1 MPENRDDRMMLTL
14 DALRRDV
21 ERTPLADSLTVRR
34 RGDQRTRR
42 QAVGG
47 ALAVVA
53 LVAGAAGIYGGL
65 DGGKRATEV
74 PASPSPSAEQL
85 LDLAADPFLTVADV
99 GTVGPYSGFQRR
111 PAQVASDDGPGD
123 TPKMLCMGAASDWAA
138 WGATTHSTEV
148 FYSDL
153 DASFHEHVLA
163 YDSAAA
169 AAHGEVDIRREVAA
183 CQGTSGGDDA
193 LTHRAPEPLGDA
205 GFRASSLA
213 RPPDSEVSY
222 YELAVSRRANVVVVL
237 EWSSMG
243 NPGGESSDTWVWTP
257 ARTSTALDRAVG

>member
-1 MPENRDDRMMLTL
+1 MPDNDDRMASTL
-14 DALRRDV
+14 ETLRRDV

-65 DGGKRATEV
+65 GGDDRATQI
-74 PASPSPSAEQL
+74 PATPSPSAEPTVA
-85 LDLAADPFLTVADV
+85 LATDPFLQPTDIGA
-99 GTVGPYSGFQRR
+99 VGPYTDFQRR
-111 PAQVASDDGPGD
+111 PAQTPDASGVGD

-148 FYSDL
+148 FYGDL
-153 DASFHEHVLA
+153 DASFYEHVLA

-169 AAHGEVDIRREVAA
+169 AADGVADINREVAA
-183 CQGTSGGDDA
+183 CQENSGGDSG
-193 LTHRAPEPLGDA
+193 LTNRAPDPLGET
-205 GFRASSLA
+205 GIRASTTA

-222 YELAVSRRANVVVVL
+222 YEVAATRQANVVVVL

-243 NPGGESSDTWVWTP
+243 NPGGDTSDTWVWTP
-257 ARTSTALDRAVG
+257 ANTAAALDRAVQ